1 MSTQPVRTLK
11 NIPFE
16 ALEIGTKGSLSKT
29 LTEEDLILFAKVSG
43 DTNPVHLDEPFAAET
58 QFKGRIAH
66 GMWTASL
73 ISCALAT
80 EMPGP
85 GGIYLGQEVKFVRP
99 VYVGD
104 TVTVQ
109 LEVISKNVRRRRATI
124 ATNVVNQHGKTVVK
138 GTLKSC
144 PVLKRWLFM
153 NTHYPKFICNRQPH
167 NRHYAKAMIC
177 LIAS

>member
-1 MSTQPVRTLK
+1 MRKLK

-16 ALEIGTKGSLSKT
+16 ELEIGTKGSLTRT

-43 DTNPVHLDEPFAAET
+43 DTNPVHLDESFAAGT

-99 VYVGD
+99 VQVGD

-109 LEVISKNVRRRRATI
+109 LEVLSKNERRNRATI
-124 ATNVVNQHGKTVVK
+124 ATNVVNQHGKIVVK
-138 GTLKSC
+138 GTAEVMPCSEKVS
-144 PVLKRWLFM
+144 VDE
-153 NTHYPKFICNRQPH
+153 YPLPEINLP
-167 NRHYAKAMIC
+167 
-177 LIAS
+177 